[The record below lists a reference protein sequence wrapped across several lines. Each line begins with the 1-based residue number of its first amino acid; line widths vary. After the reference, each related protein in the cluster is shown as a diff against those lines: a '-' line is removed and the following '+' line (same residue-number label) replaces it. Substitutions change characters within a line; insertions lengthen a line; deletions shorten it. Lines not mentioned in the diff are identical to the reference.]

1 MKDEYMILVIN
12 SGSTSTKVAVYNNE
26 RAVFSTSIKH
36 SPDKLKSFRRVW
48 DQQDFRKSSII
59 TEVENNG
66 FKLSDFDAIA
76 CRGGNTKPIKGGIYM
91 ITEAMLRDIKSERY
105 GVHPTGVGC
114 IIAHDLGRQYGI
126 PAVTVD
132 PPVTDE
138 LCDYAR
144 FSGIP
149 QISRQSSFHALNQKA
164 IARKTAEELKKP
176 YQELSLIVVHMGGGI
191 SVGAH
196 QQGQI
201 IDVNNAL
208 DGDGPF
214 SPERA
219 GTLPNAALIKMC
231 FSGEYTE
238 EQMLRLMTGKGG
250 LMAYLGTTD
259 AIEIEKRIQNQDRYA
274 KDVYMAMA
282 YQVVKEIGSM
292 AAVLA
297 GKVDA
302 IAFTGSLAYSK
313 ILMDYIKPRVSFI
326 APIYEFPGENEMEA
340 LAMGALRFLTGKEQ
354 IRVYMDRGDPA
365 DDTELGT
372 AI

>member
-1 MKDEYMILVIN
+1 MKDKYLILAIN
-12 SGSTSTKVAVYNNE
+12 TGSTSTKVSAYENE
-26 RAVFSTSIKH
+26 NAVFSASIKH
-36 SPDKLKSFRRVW
+36 STEELNRFQSVW
-48 DQQDFRKSSII
+48 DQYDYRKNSVIGA
-59 TEVENNG
+59 VVNNG
-66 FKLSDFDAIA
+66 LKLNDFDIIA
-76 CRGGNTKPIKGGIYM
+76 CRGGNIKPVKGGIYEV
-91 ITEAMLRDIKSERY
+91 TTKMLEDMKSGKY
-105 GVHPTGVGC
+105 GIHPTNVGNLVAYD
-114 IIAHDLGRQYGI
+114 IGQENKI
-126 PAVTVD
+126 PVVTID

-164 IARKTAEELKKP
+164 TARKVAAKLQRAYEELNM
-176 YQELSLIVVHMGGGI
+176 IVVHMGGGI

-196 QQGQI
+196 EKGLV

-231 FSGEYTE
+231 FSGEYDKT
-238 EQMLRLMTGKGG
+238 QMLKLMTGKGG
-250 LMAYLGTTD
+250 LVAYLGTTD
-259 AIEIEKRIQNQDRYA
+259 ALEIEARIQNGDKYA
-274 KDVYMAMA
+274 EDVYMAMA

-292 AAVLA
+292 AAVLG

-313 ILMDYIKPRVSFI
+313 RLMDFIKPRVSFI
-326 APIYEFPGENEMEA
+326 APIYEVPGENEMEA
-340 LAMGALRFLTGKEQ
+340 LAAGALRYITGKEQ
-354 IRVYMDRGDPA
+354 PRIY
-365 DDTELGT
+365 E
-372 AI
+372 

>member
-1 MKDEYMILVIN
+1 MKDKFIILVIN
-12 SGSTSTKVAVYNNE
+12 PGSTSTKVAVFENE
-26 RAVFSTSIKH
+26 STVFSTALRH
-36 SPDKLKSFRRVW
+36 PAEELKRFQNIW
-48 DQQDFRKSSII
+48 DQYDYRRNAII
-59 TEVENNG
+59 AEVEKNG
-66 FKLSDFDAIA
+66 YRINDFDIIV
-76 CRGGNTKPIKGGIYM
+76 CRGGNTKPISGGIYE
-91 ITEAMLRDIKSERY
+91 ITTSMLEDVKSGLY
-105 GVHPTGVGC
+105 GTHPANVGNL
-114 IIAHDLGRQYGI
+114 IAYELGRENRI
-126 PAVTVD
+126 PVVTMD

-149 QISRQSSFHALNQKA
+149 QIQRQSSFHALNQKA
-164 IARKTAEELKKP
+164 TARKVAESLGSSYENLN
-176 YQELSLIVVHMGGGI
+176 LIVVHMGGGI

-196 QQGQI
+196 QKGFV

-219 GTLPNAALIKMC
+219 GTMPNAALIKMC
-231 FSGEYTE
+231 FSGEYSK

-250 LMAYLGTTD
+250 LMAYLGTSD
-259 AIEIEKRIQNQDRYA
+259 AVEIEARIQKGDKYA

-302 IAFTGSLAYSK
+302 IVFTGSLAYSK
-313 ILMDYIKPRVSFI
+313 ILMDYIKPRISFI
-326 APIYEFPGENEMEA
+326 APVHEVPGENEMEA
-340 LAMGALRFLTGKEQ
+340 LAAGALKYLTGSVQLSKYE
-354 IRVYMDRGDPA
+354 
-365 DDTELGT
+365 
-372 AI
+372 